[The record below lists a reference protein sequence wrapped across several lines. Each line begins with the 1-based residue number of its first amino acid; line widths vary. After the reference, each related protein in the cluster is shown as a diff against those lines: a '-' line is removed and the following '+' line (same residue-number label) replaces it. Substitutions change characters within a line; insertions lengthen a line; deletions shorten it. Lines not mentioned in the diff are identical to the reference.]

1 MLFCLVGYSSLV
13 DEGEPIKEIGCFSGW
28 SSVEDA
34 VGNGDSKWDFEG
46 VVAEKTSKSGG
57 NGVAKKTIDSRG
69 NGVCWVKVDDC
80 GRFCFNQEGRH
91 IWEHCLLFLW
101 RW

>member
-28 SSVEDA
+28 SSAEDA
-34 VGNGDSKWDFEG
+34 AGNRDSKWDFEG

-80 GRFCFNQEGRH
+80 GRLCFN
-91 IWEHCLLFLW
+91 
-101 RW
+101 